1 MTTSLTMPDVLRS
14 PPPGDQIAAYYRD
27 QIRSGE
33 RKVGDRLP
41 AIRALVAEWQVSTHT
56 VQRALRILREEGLI
70 EVKRGPQP
78 PRVIAVPK

>member
-1 MTTSLTMPDVLRS
+1 MPNVLRS

-27 QIRSGE
+27 QIRAGE
-33 RKVGDRLP
+33 RQVGDNLP
-41 AIRALVAEWQVSTHT
+41 SVRGIVAAWQVSTHT
-56 VQRALRILREEGLI
+56 AQRALRILREEGLI